1 MRAGGCSAL
10 PAATGFALLADP
22 VAGGLFERGAFTP
35 QDTTAVAAVLMA
47 ICGGLPGHVLDK
59 VFGAISFAHEDT
71 QTPML
76 TALASLIVAILSAV
90 LLFPHYGHVGVAAAI
105 ALSGWAG
112 ASLLG
117 VILYQRGWLRLDP
130 QARRNLPRIVF
141 ATAVMGGT
149 VIAGSMAGHTLW
161 PAVAAS
167 SLGRLGLL
175 IALVPLGVA
184 VYLVAV
190 QLFDVVRL
198 KDLLAAIRHGS

>member
-1 MRAGGCSAL
+1 M
-10 PAATGFALLADP
+10 
-22 VAGGLFERGAFTP
+22 
-35 QDTTAVAAVLMA
+35 
-47 ICGGLPGHVLDK
+47 I
-59 VFGAISFAHEDT
+59 
-71 QTPML
+71 
-76 TALASLIVAILSAV
+76 
-90 LLFPHYGHVGVAAAI
+90 AAAI